1 MPTAYDILK
10 DKRAALLKQ
19 VGEIDAVLGQY
30 AEIDRAAQRLIS
42 GDTIAPPVV
51 AGDARVSE
59 KHVPAT
65 PVSRATPIPEFEK
78 HVRAVLEQAEQP
90 MSRGSLLNVLGDRG
104 VIVGGENEPNTLGT
118 RLYRIAWVA
127 NLKGHGYW
135 HALRDYAP
143 AGYNAE
149 NR

>member
-1 MPTAYDILK
+1 MQTANDILK

-19 VGEIDAVLGQY
+19 VDEIDAVLGQY

-42 GDTIAPPVV
+42 GDTIAPPVM
-51 AGDARVSE
+51 AGATVSQ
-59 KHVPAT
+59 
-65 PVSRATPIPEFEK
+65 RATPIPEFEK
-78 HVRAVLEQAEQP
+78 HVRAVLEQAERP
-90 MSRGSLLNVLGDRG
+90 MSRGSLLKLLGDRG

-149 NR
+149 TR